1 MAIAVQRRPPL
12 ARINNALLLILA
24 ACAIGGGSVFI
35 VALARPKF
43 ALIGG
48 ALLVLIGITAMR
60 PRVALYMLCAALMV
74 SSGYL
79 KLAGVGVFTALL
91 LWSLSMRRP
100 LVRIDPLFLL
110 VGLVATSAVL
120 ATITAPTHI
129 NLVGDTLTYV
139 GYFALYWA
147 VVNAVDTRQALRHLI
162 GWIAAGALVTALVGI
177 VQYRMH
183 FLLLRS
189 QYAEFLARSKDLSAN
204 LSRADL
210 ATSVPL
216 TIFQGWAGRFRIES
230 LDGVPDYVAMHMA
243 VVAPFVFYWMV
254 RQRSPTRRIAGGAAL
269 AIMLTAVVMT
279 FSRTGMLV
287 VAAMT
292 VVIAFKFGL
301 RRAMPVILPMVLVAG
316 IVAVGYAPL
325 RTRITSII
333 TEQSSTQNQ
342 VVDTRTDLTLLN
354 SSKWRIESNQVG
366 LEMFRDHFV
375 QPVGAGQMNWLW
387 HSYRPDLVPLG
398 VEWVLPLHFAYLLT
412 GIELG
417 LFGLVALLLVLY
429 VSLRW
434 TRRISRT
441 FSERGDEE
449 LWSITQATQVALI
462 AVALAGF
469 FYPVFDNFRYFW
481 LLVAIVGVLHHL
493 AAQPTDKP
501 APPRARKK

>member
-1 MAIAVQRRPPL
+1 M
-12 ARINNALLLILA
+12 NTALLLILT
-24 ACAIGGGSVFI
+24 ACAVGGGSAFL

-48 ALLVLIGITAMR
+48 ALLVLMGITAMR
-60 PRVALYMLCAALMV
+60 PRLALYMLCAALMV

-100 LVRIDPLFLL
+100 LVRFDPLFLL

-120 ATITAPTHI
+120 ATVTAPTHI
-129 NLVGDTLTYV
+129 NLIGDTLTYI

-147 VVNAVDTRQALRHLI
+147 VVSAVDNRQALRYLI
-162 GWIAAGALVTALVGI
+162 GWISAGAVVTALIGI
-177 VQYRMH
+177 VQYKMH

-204 LSRADL
+204 LSHASL
-210 ATSVPL
+210 ANAVPL
-216 TIFQGWAGRFRIES
+216 TVFQGWAGRFRIES

-243 VVAPFVFYWMV
+243 VVAPFIFYWMI
-254 RQRSPTRRIAGGAAL
+254 RQRSLTRRIVGAAAL

-279 FSRTGMLV
+279 FSRTGMLAF
-287 VAAMT
+287 AAMT

-325 RTRITSII
+325 RTRITSIV

-342 VVDTRTDLTLLN
+342 IVDTRTDQTLLN
-354 SSKWRIESNQVG
+354 SSQWRIESNKVG
-366 LEMFRDHFV
+366 LEMFRDHFF

-417 LFGLVALLLVLY
+417 LLGLVALLLIIY
-429 VSLRW
+429 VSFRW
-434 TRRISRT
+434 TRRISRV
-441 FSERGDEE
+441 FKERGDEE

-481 LLVAIVGVLHHL
+481 LLIALVGVLHHL
-493 AAQPTDKP
+493 AAQPAAEP
-501 APPRARKK
+501 APSRTHSE